1 MKRSPVDSNVT
12 RHPLPWRGLG
22 RLFAFERLFAFGRLS
37 ALLLAFL
44 LCGAAHSQTEL
55 PDSIIQAIDSMY
67 NAMPEADRLP
77 DFEGADVD
85 SLLGGKALDLPE
97 VGTDITS
104 QRDWATWRPDPQR
117 ALWLA
122 LVIPGGGQIY
132 NRKYW
137 KLPIVYGGFVGCI
150 YAMRWNNMMYKDYA
164 QAYLDLMDDDPGT
177 ASYNK
182 FMHLGRQITSS
193 NEERYKTIFK
203 KRKDRFRRYR
213 DLSFFVMVG
222 VYAISVID
230 AYVDAELSAFDI
242 SKDLSMKVRPAV
254 IGNGA
259 SANPLYAASVGV
271 NCSIE
276 F

>member
-1 MKRSPVDSNVT
+1 MMGWGTASAQEVVPDTLLQKVPR
-12 RHPLPWRGLG
+12 LPM
-22 RLFAFERLFAFGRLS
+22 S
-37 ALLLAFL
+37 AVPDTLAKTVPQL
-44 LCGAAHSQTEL
+44 PPSAV
-55 PDSIIQAIDSMY
+55 PDSLVHVLDSMY
-67 NAMPEADRLP
+67 NALGVSDSVKAAETIVNPAKLVP
-77 DFEGADVD
+77 D
-85 SLLGGKALDLPE
+85 KARQ
-97 VGTDITS
+97 GRQ

-150 YAMRWNNMMYKDYA
+150 YAMNWNNMMYKDYA

-182 FMHLGRQITSS
+182 FMHLGRQINST

-203 KRKDRFRRYR
+203 KRKDRYRRWR

-222 VYAISVID
+222 VYAVSVID
-230 AYVDAELSAFDI
+230 AYVDAELSAFDL
-242 SKDLSMKVRPAV
+242 SKDLSLKVRPTV

-259 SANPLYAASVGV
+259 AANPLYATSLGV
-271 NCSIE
+271 NCSLE

>member
-1 MKRSPVDSNVT
+1 VFISHVE
-12 RHPLPWRGLG
+12 
-22 RLFAFERLFAFGRLS
+22 A
-37 ALLLAFL
+37 
-44 LCGAAHSQTEL
+44 QTEVT
-55 PDSIIQAIDSMY
+55 DSIVMALDSMY
-67 NAMPEADRLP
+67 NAMGTVAPGASGESGITGDSGIPET
-77 DFEGADVD
+77 
-85 SLLGGKALDLPE
+85 SKAS
-97 VGTDITS
+97 G
-104 QRDWATWRPDPQR
+104 RDWSTWRPDPQR

-164 QAYLDLMDDDPGT
+164 QAYLDIMDDDPTT

-182 FMHLGRQITSS
+182 FLHLGRQITPQ
-193 NEERYKTIFK
+193 NESRYQQIFK
-203 KRKDRFRRYR
+203 KRKDRYRRWR

-230 AYVDAELSAFDI
+230 AYVDAELSVFDI
-242 SKDLSMKVRPAV
+242 SKDLSMKLRPTV
-254 IGNGA
+254 ISNGMGRNPLAAASLGA
-259 SANPLYAASVGV
+259 SCVLD
-271 NCSIE
+271 